1 MNTFSQKIQLH
12 VLNGKVVVHGMLTP
26 MVDERGLPRLRWV
39 NMKRRQTRDGLG
51 DGSRIMRQVMR
62 KKLRFVVS
70 WKTRREILEV
80 RDSDGCSSPVVV
92 CHGEHGDGYC

>member
-1 MNTFSQKIQLH
+1 MNTFFSEIQLH

-39 NMKRRQTRDGLG
+39 NMKRRQTRNGLC
-51 DGSRIMRQVMR
+51 DGSKIMRQVMR
-62 KKLRFVVS
+62 KKLKFVVS

-80 RDSDGCSSPVVV
+80 RDSDGCSSSVVV
-92 CHGEHGDGYC
+92 CHGEPGDDHC